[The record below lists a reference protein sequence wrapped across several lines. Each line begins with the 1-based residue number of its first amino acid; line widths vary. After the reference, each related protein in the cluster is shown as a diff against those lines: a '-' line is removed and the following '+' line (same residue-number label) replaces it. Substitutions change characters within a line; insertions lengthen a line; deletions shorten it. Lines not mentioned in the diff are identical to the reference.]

1 MRAYRVGLTAA
12 VVTAGLAAPATPV
25 VAAEQVAAP
34 PVSSSSTAVGH
45 GGAVATVD
53 ATATAV
59 GRDVLRRG
67 GNAVDAAVA
76 AAATLGVTEPFSA
89 GIGGGGFFVY
99 YDARSGRVHTIDGR
113 ESAPASTRQDTFVD
127 PATGQPYPFGEA
139 RISGLSVGVP
149 GTLLTWEAALRAWGT
164 RSLAESLRPAI
175 RVADKGFAVDATFRQ
190 QVRDNAAVFAQFA
203 PTAQLFLPDGRAPE
217 VGSTH
222 RNPDLAETY
231 RLISRRGVNAFYEGP
246 IGADIAATVQRPPVT
261 DTPTRPWPHPIRPGG
276 LTTTDLARYELRFP
290 APTHSDY
297 RGYDVYGM
305 STPSSGGTA
314 VGEALNI
321 MERFDLSRT
330 PPAEA
335 LSVHLDASALAF
347 ADRNAYVGDG
357 THPRVLR
364 ELLSDQ
370 YAATRGEFEPGSAL
384 PKPTAPGNLAGPY
397 GSVHPAMPATGGEKG
412 KSTTNLTVA
421 DRWGNVV
428 EYTLTIEQTGG
439 NAMVV
444 PGRGFLLNNELTDFS
459 FVQQAGAPP
468 DPNLPAP
475 GKRPR
480 SSMSPTIVLNDGK
493 PFLAVGSP
501 GGATIITTVLQIL
514 FNRIDRN
521 MPLPEAVAAP
531 RASQRNSNTS
541 AAEPAFIA
549 DHESEL
555 VALGQ
560 PAFHSVAE
568 LGAATAIEFQDQ
580 RRLVAVAE
588 PTRRGG
594 GSAAVLRP
602 VPDGPYAPAPP
613 TMKALPRLPT
623 AAIPNSPMTDTHAQ
637 LMARAS
643 PASS

>member
-1 MRAYRVGLTAA
+1 MRAYRAGLMAA
-12 VVTAGLAAPATPV
+12 VAAAGLVVPATPV
-25 VAAEQVAAP
+25 VAAGHAVPP
-34 PVSSSSTAVGH
+34 PVSSRSTAAGY

-59 GRDVLRRG
+59 GRDVLRSG

-99 YDARSGRVHTIDGR
+99 YDARSKRVHTIDGR
-113 ESAPASTRQDTFVD
+113 ESAPASTRRDTFVD
-127 PATGQPYPFGEA
+127 PATGQPYAFEEA

-149 GTLLTWEAALRAWGT
+149 GTLLTWEAALRKWGT
-164 RSLAESLRPAI
+164 RSLAASLRPAI
-175 RVADKGFAVDATFRQ
+175 RAADKGFAVDATFRQ
-190 QVRDNAAVFAQFA
+190 QVLENAAVFAQFA

-222 RNPDLAETY
+222 RNPDLADTY
-231 RLISRRGVNAFYEGP
+231 RLISRRGVEAFYEGP
-246 IGADIAATVQRPPVT
+246 IGADIAAAVQDPPVA
-261 DTPTRPWPHPIRPGG
+261 DSPPRPWPYPIRPGG
-276 LTTTDLARYELRFP
+276 LTTTDLAGYELRFP
-290 APTHSDY
+290 APTHSSY
-297 RGYDVYGM
+297 RGYDIYGM

-321 MERFDLSRT
+321 MERFDLRHT
-330 PPAEA
+330 PPAKA

-347 ADRNAYVGDG
+347 ADRDAYVGDD

-364 ELLSDQ
+364 ELLSDR
-370 YAATRGEFEPGSAL
+370 YAATRAVVQPDSAL
-384 PKPTAPGNLAGPY
+384 PKPTAPGELSDPY
-397 GSVHPAMPATGGEKG
+397 GSVRPPTAATSGEKA

-459 FVQQAGAPP
+459 FAQRAGALP

-480 SSMSPTIVLNDGK
+480 SSMSPTVVLDDGE

-514 FNRIDRN
+514 FNRIDRG
-521 MPLPEAVAAP
+521 MSLSEAVAAP
-531 RASQRNSNTS
+531 RASQRNSDTPV
-541 AAEPAFIA
+541 AEPAFIA
-549 DHESEL
+549 EYESEL

-560 PAFHSVAE
+560 PAFRPIAE

-588 PTRRGG
+588 PIRRGG
-594 GSAAVLRP
+594 GSAAVLC
-602 VPDGPYAPAPP
+602 PAPNGACGAVDGGITVTSSP
-613 TMKALPRLPT
+613 GAPR
-623 AAIPNSPMTDTHAQ
+623 
-637 LMARAS
+637 
-643 PASS
+643 